1 VNTRIRG
8 ASRRAGGRASSDPA
22 DESVDVR
29 RRWRTTLAG
38 VVVATMALG
47 GITALA
53 ASPAIA
59 DDAVAGDQST
69 VTAAES
75 TTTTAP
81 AGDPADPAAQ
91 EPAVPPADPPADP
104 PAEEPATP
112 PADTPADTPAQ
123 EPAAPAEAAA
133 PPAEVAPAESPA
145 EPTAKSAAD
154 VQLLLVPPGEE
165 VVEKVEICHRTDSY
179 KNPYVINEPNANG
192 DVDGHATEHVGPV
205 FYPEIPKHT
214 EWGDIIPPFYYGDP
228 ADPSYFPGLNWDADG
243 QAIYEN
249 DCAVPTEVP
258 ELMITPQSCVEGG
271 PNGQLDFTLGP
282 LQPNVDYRVT
292 VWDSSDTLVAQF
304 GWSGVSGDVNGNAGL
319 APGDYTITVE
329 QSIIADVWEQID
341 EQSFTIEECPPVMVI
356 EVEAAATGCSLGDD
370 GTALVSI
377 SGLVP
382 GEEYS
387 WLLSGDD
394 YEASGVLDQV
404 TSESLDVPFA
414 DLPPGNYFFYIRW
427 QEGEEIIDA
436 QATFFVEPCP
446 PNIAV
451 VVKECPAYGGEG
463 GAVVKLS
470 DLVEGLTYEVWVVD
484 AHQNGVVYGDVKSVV
499 GDATHMAEVDMSPL
513 PAGKDY
519 TAWVYAP
526 WMPPGGISQ
535 WGDVNWFE
543 VSASVDFS
551 LKPCP
556 AAPVTPVTPAG
567 LAVTGTNDPGGLVTA
582 ALILLGLGGAALVGR
597 GRRRAESRVTE

>member
-8 ASRRAGGRASSDPA
+8 VTRRTGGRPSSGPA
-22 DESVDVR
+22 DESVDIR

-38 VVVATMALG
+38 IVVATMALG
-47 GITALA
+47 GMTALA
-53 ASPAIA
+53 ASPAVA
-59 DDAVAGDQST
+59 DEATATDQAAAVTTDA
-69 VTAAES
+69 AAAPPAADPA
-75 TTTTAP
+75 TQDAAAAAP
-81 AGDPADPAAQ
+81 AGDPAAPTAEAPA
-91 EPAVPPADPPADP
+91 PP
-104 PAEEPATP
+104 PAEEPSG
-112 PADTPADTPAQ
+112 TPAEEPVAPA
-123 EPAAPAEAAA
+123 EEAASPAETTAAEAAA
-133 PPAEVAPAESPA
+133 A
-145 EPTAKSAAD
+145 PTAKSAAD

-228 ADPSYFPGLNWDADG
+228 NDPSYFPGLNWTDG

-258 ELMITPQSCVEGG
+258 ELVITPQSCIEGG

-292 VWDSSDTLVAQF
+292 VWDSEDALVAQF
-304 GWSGVSGDVNGNAGL
+304 GWSGSSGGVNGSTGL

-329 QSIIADVWEQID
+329 QSIIADVWELID
-341 EQSFTIEECPPVMVI
+341 EQSFTIEECPTGLAVA
-356 EVEAAATGCSLGDD
+356 AAATGCSLGDD
-370 GTALVSI
+370 GTALVQL

-394 YEASGVLDQV
+394 YGVSGVLDEV
-404 TSESLDVPFA
+404 TSDSLDVPFT

-427 QEGEEIIDA
+427 QQGEEIIDA

-499 GDATHMAEVDMSPL
+499 GDATHTAEVDMSPL

-556 AAPVTPVTPAG
+556 AAPVTPAKTVTPAG
-567 LAVTGTNDPGGLVTA
+567 LAVTGTGDAGGLLTA
-582 ALILLGLGGAALVGR
+582 ALILLGLGGAAVVAR
-597 GRRRAESRVTE
+597 GHRRGQTRLNE